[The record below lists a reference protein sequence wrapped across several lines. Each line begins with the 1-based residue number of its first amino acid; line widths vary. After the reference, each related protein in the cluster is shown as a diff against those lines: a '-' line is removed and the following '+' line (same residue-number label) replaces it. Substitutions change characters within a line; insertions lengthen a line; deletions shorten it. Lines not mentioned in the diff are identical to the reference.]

1 MTQKVFPYFTF
12 SFHALISWASDT
24 LSASLFDSPITGR
37 QGQRKAQ
44 SIKQELCVLL
54 WSYHATRGSAL
65 ALICGGGVYV
75 KVSMPSKNR
84 INIYHVHCNSCQ
96 ESVFVICTV

>member
-1 MTQKVFPYFTF
+1 MLLF
-12 SFHALISWASDT
+12 LT
-24 LSASLFDSPITGR
+24 LITGR

-54 WSYHATRGSAL
+54 WSYHATQGSAL
-65 ALICGGGVYV
+65 ALICGGVVYLE
-75 KVSMPSKNR
+75 VSMPSKNR
-84 INIYHVHCNSCQ
+84 INIYHVHSNSCQ